1 MVPVSQCQSS
11 QLIFIKV
18 RLFTLD
24 EQVACLVCYR
34 AGWFVGSKAFWSLCL
49 LLYALPTRNNSYIV
63 LSCPVFVSVCLIMC
77 NFIGLN
83 PRLRTHVF
91 MFRRRMCVYT
101 GLKFYPNNLNG
112 VKF

>member
-1 MVPVSQCQSS
+1 MNKSHAWFATAQAGLSVQKLFGAYVYCYM
-11 QLIFIKV
+11 LY
-18 RLFTLD
+18 RLEIGVITS
-24 EQVACLVCYR
+24 C
-34 AGWFVGSKAFWSLCL
+34 
-49 LLYALPTRNNSYIV
+49 IV